1 MDGQAFSRNRPFSEG
16 ESSCLYFHPPPAMN
30 REEGKG
36 ARAGRLPGI
45 LRNHRAAK
53 RTGRMIPPWHTQ
65 SPAHGKGR
73 GERFGY
79 HSHEA
84 VCSALAF
91 GPERRASPPADHAM
105 PSRGRAWRRKRPR
118 DGGGLREAR
127 PRRRG
132 GLSRSSGGSEPF
144 WKRTRACQPVGMH
157 TGGNNVDSGRRLRA
171 PVFARAGQTAHLR
184 DFRSVTGACRTGCP
198 ALPACAG
205 RIQRDIGPPGRNSRP
220 VRGTP

>member
-1 MDGQAFSRNRPFSEG
+1 MDRQAFSRNRPFSEG
-16 ESSCLYFHPPPAMN
+16 ESSCLCFHPPPAMN

-53 RTGRMIPPWHTQ
+53 GTGRMIPPWHTQ

-91 GPERRASPPADHAM
+91 CPERRASPPLRIMPCRLAAEHGGAEGRGMEADSEKRVRGVGEDYPVHPADQNRFGNGQG
-105 PSRGRAWRRKRPR
+105 PVNRLECTRVEKTSIPADVSGHRCSRGP
-118 DGGGLREAR
+118 
-127 PRRRG
+127 
-132 GLSRSSGGSEPF
+132 
-144 WKRTRACQPVGMH
+144 
-157 TGGNNVDSGRRLRA
+157 GRR
-171 PVFARAGQTAHLR
+171 PT
-184 DFRSVTGACRTGCP
+184 C
-198 ALPACAG
+198 ALSD
-205 RIQRDIGPPGRNSRP
+205 R
-220 VRGTP
+220 